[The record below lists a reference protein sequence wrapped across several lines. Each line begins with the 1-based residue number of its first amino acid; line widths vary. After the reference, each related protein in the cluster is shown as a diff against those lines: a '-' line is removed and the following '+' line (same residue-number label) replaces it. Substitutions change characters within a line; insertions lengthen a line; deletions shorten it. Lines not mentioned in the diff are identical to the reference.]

1 MACQVLLGATIKA
14 GCHDKLRARFVELL
28 PATRNFEGC
37 IYLYI
42 VKDQDQPDR
51 ILIIELWES
60 RAHYEKYLAWRTE
73 TGVMDELATMMENPS
88 WRFLDNWGV

>member
-1 MACQVLLGATIKA
+1 MACQVLLEATIKE
-14 GCHDKLRARFVELL
+14 GCHDRLRARFVELL
-28 PATRNFEGC
+28 PDTRGFDGC

-42 VKDQDQPDR
+42 VKDQDDPTK
-51 ILIIELWES
+51 IIIVELWES

-73 TGVMDELATMMENPS
+73 TGIMDELAMMLDNPS